1 MLKVDGFDD
10 CVIGSC
16 HRFGSDALLAYD
28 AEKMIVQLTT
38 QGMTQEEAQEY
49 FDLNIRGAGGGEGT
63 PVFIWPSSMEEAME
77 LTEN

>member
-16 HRFGSDALLAYD
+16 HRFGSDPLLAYD
-28 AEKMIVQLTT
+28 AEKMIVQLASD
-38 QGMTQEEAQEY
+38 GMSQEEAMEY
-49 FDLNIRGAGGGEGT
+49 FDFNIIGAWVGEGT

-77 LTEN
+77 LTGD